1 MDHRVLPRGLDARTT
16 GENRH
21 NPEGVKQFMI
31 ELLPM
36 LDKLDHVERY
46 AWFTSRDD
54 NAALHTSQLIKD
66 DGTLTELGKVYAAHR
81 SK

>member
-1 MDHRVLPRGLDARTT
+1 
-16 GENRH
+16 
-21 NPEGVKQFMI
+21 MI